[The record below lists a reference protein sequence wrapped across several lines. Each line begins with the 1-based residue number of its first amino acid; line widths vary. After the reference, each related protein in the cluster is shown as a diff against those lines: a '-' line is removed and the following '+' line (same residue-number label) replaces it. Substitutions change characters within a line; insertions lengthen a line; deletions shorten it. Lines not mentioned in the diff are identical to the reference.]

1 MSQQPDDSCPDL
13 SRLRVE
19 YSQRSLSEDD
29 VLADPIRQFVVWLNE
44 AIAAGAAEPNA
55 MTLATSTKQGAPSAR
70 VVLLKA
76 VDERGFVFFT
86 HYTSRK
92 AEDLE
97 QNPHAALA
105 FYWPELE
112 RQVRIEGVT
121 SRTSQAESDEY
132 FNSRPPAARVGSAA
146 SPQSQPIT
154 SRQVLEDRARE
165 LWEKHPDGGVPRPPT
180 WGGYRLRPSRIEFW
194 QGRPSRLHDRIEYLL
209 GQDSQWIR
217 RRLGP

>member
-1 MSQQPDDSCPDL
+1 MSQQPDNQRQDL

-19 YSQRSLSEDD
+19 YTQRSLSEED
-29 VLADPIRQFVVWLNE
+29 VLADPIRQFVVWLDE
-44 AIAAGAAEPNA
+44 AIAVGASEPNA
-55 MTLATSTKQGAPSAR
+55 MTLATCTKQGAPSAR
-70 VVLLKA
+70 IVLLKA

-86 HYTSRK
+86 HYLSRK

-97 QNPHAALA
+97 QNPQAALV
-105 FYWPELE
+105 FHWPELE
-112 RQVRIEGVT
+112 RQVRVEGVAA
-121 SRTSQAESDEY
+121 RTAQAESDEY

-146 SPQSQPIT
+146 SPQSQPIP

-165 LWEKHPDGGVPRPPT
+165 LWEKHPDGDVPRPPT
-180 WGGYRLRPSRIEFW
+180 WGGYRLRPNRIEFW

-209 GQDSQWIR
+209 GPNSQWTR

>member
-1 MSQQPDDSCPDL
+1 MESEPSMPDL
-13 SRLRVE
+13 ARLRVE
-19 YSQRSLSEDD
+19 YAQRSLSEEDL
-29 VLADPIRQFVVWLNE
+29 LADPVRQFVLWLNE
-44 AIAAGAAEPNA
+44 AIAVRASEPNA
-55 MTLATSTKQGAPSAR
+55 MTLATCTKQGAPSAR
-70 VVLLKA
+70 IVLLKA

-86 HYTSRK
+86 HYPSRK
-92 AEDLE
+92 AEELE
-97 QNPHAALA
+97 QNPQAALV

-112 RQVRIEGVT
+112 RQVRVEGVT
-121 SRTSQAESDEY
+121 TRTSASESDEY

-146 SPQSQPIT
+146 SPQSRPIA

-165 LWEKHPDGGVPRPPT
+165 LWEKYPDGNVPRPLT

-209 GQDSQWIR
+209 GQDSQWTM